1 MPLRLITLLCT
12 VLLSACN
19 EPPSASWNLT
29 EQGGVFSVSFDA
41 EAEHVLVGSVRHGGS
56 LWRLSDRKRLYDW
69 NHQAAGLSLLNATA
83 LAANGRFAATG
94 EGRQLTLWDSASG
107 QPLGSWLLDGHIQ
120 SLAVSDDGQRILAG
134 LRDHN
139 AVLMDTR
146 LGQPL
151 ARIRHGSTVQAV
163 VISRDGRIG
172 ATGADDGVV
181 QLWDLDSGQARLTW
195 RFASGLSSL
204 ALSDDQR
211 LLFAGRYHG
220 LGRIWQLSDGKRRT
234 DIGHERG
241 SISTARFSRD
251 SRELLTG
258 SPDGSTALWSTTD
271 GQRLQQWRAPRQSFY
286 SNRGMALVAV
296 AFAKAPG
303 RYYSALSDGRL
314 LQWQRTPP
322 P

>member
-1 MPLRLITLLCT
+1 MPLRLIILLCT

-19 EPPSASWNLT
+19 EPPSARWNLT

-69 NHQAAGLSLLNATA
+69 NHQAESLSVLSASA

-163 VISRDGRIG
+163 VISRDGRLG

-271 GQRLQQWRAPRQSFY
+271 GQRLQQWRAPRQSYY

-296 AFAKAPG
+296 AFAQAPG

-314 LQWQRTPP
+314 LQWQRTTSP
-322 P
+322 

>member
-1 MPLRLITLLCT
+1 MPRHLTLLLCA
-12 VLLSACN
+12 LLLGACSD
-19 EPPSASWNLT
+19 PPSASWPLT
-29 EQGGVFSVSFDA
+29 EQAGVFNASFDA
-41 EAEHVLVGSVRHGGS
+41 QAEQVLVGSVRHGGS

-69 NHQAAGLSLLNATA
+69 NHQAESLSVLSASA

-94 EGRQLTLWDSASG
+94 EGRQLTLWDSGTG
-107 QPLGSWLLDGHIQ
+107 QPQGTWLLDGHIQ

-134 LRDHN
+134 LRDRT
-139 AVLMDTR
+139 AVLMDTQR
-146 LGQPL
+146 GQPL

-220 LGRIWQLSDGKRRT
+220 AGRIWQLSDGKQRT

-241 SISTARFSRD
+241 SVSAARFSPD
-251 SRELLTG
+251 GRELLTG
-258 SPDGSTALWSTTD
+258 SPDGSTRLWSTVD

-296 AFAKAPG
+296 AFAQAPG
-303 RYYSALSDGRL
+303 RYYSVLSDGRL
-314 LQWQRTPP
+314 LQWQRPP
-322 P
+322 SP

>member
-1 MPLRLITLLCT
+1 MPLRLIILLCA

-19 EPPSASWNLT
+19 EQPSARWNLT

-69 NHQAAGLSLLNATA
+69 NHQAVGLSLLTATA

-94 EGRQLTLWDSASG
+94 EGRQLTLWDSTSG

-163 VISRDGRIG
+163 VISRDGRLG

-271 GQRLQQWRAPRQSFY
+271 GQRLQQWHAPRQSFY

-296 AFAKAPG
+296 AFAQAPG

-314 LQWQRTPP
+314 LQWQRRTQP
-322 P
+322 